1 MRNPYYVLRNT
12 HYIMS
17 MLKFILFDLDETLY
31 PTSNGL
37 MQTIGGRM
45 RDYIV
50 QRYGLS
56 PNDAHAL
63 QKRYFNEYGTTLRG
77 LMQERHIDPAEYLNF
92 VHDVNVGSFIGP
104 DPKLRA
110 VLQQIP
116 QEKVIVTN
124 ADVPHARRVLDT
136 LGVADQFTRI
146 FDVVCFD
153 YYCKPKR
160 IVYERLLEMLPARG
174 EECVLI
180 DDQARNLP
188 PARELGIRTILLG
201 GQGEA
206 DARIESIYLVAE
218 AIAALD
224 GSQPL
229 PPSSTEEKHPGL

>member
-1 MRNPYYVLRNT
+1 
-12 HYIMS
+12 

-45 RDYIV
+45 RDYIAK
-50 QRYGLS
+50 RYGLS
-56 PNDAHAL
+56 PDEAHAL

-77 LMQERHIDPAEYLNF
+77 LMQERHIDPTEYLNF
-92 VHDVNVGSFIGP
+92 VHDVPVANFIRP
-104 DPKLRA
+104 DPQLRA
-110 VLQQIP
+110 VLQRIP

-124 ADVPHARRVLDT
+124 ADVPHARRVLDL
-136 LGVADQFTRI
+136 LGVTDQFARI

-174 EECVLI
+174 DECVLV
-180 DDQARNLP
+180 DDQSRNLP

-201 GQGEA
+201 SQGEA
-206 DARIESIYLVAE
+206 DAHIETIYQVAE

-224 GSQPL
+224 GSHPL
-229 PPSSTEEKHPGL
+229 PPSSNEEKHPEI